1 MLEDRPLTAAVMR
14 TFRTKGEVNPRV
26 SFTAYLPEAINAI
39 LTLYGAPSLM
49 ANLIVIFRSL
59 IYALGIKKELLRTEA
74 ANSVISMRV
83 ATPPQFSWRA
93 PPSAHLAAFCK
104 AGKGKG
110 CIASCYSDSVILSI
124 SSSCSLVSR
133 QLAAATF
140 ADTCS

>member
-39 LTLYGAPSLM
+39 HTLYGAPILI

-74 ANSVISMRV
+74 ANAVLSVRV
-83 ATPPQFSWRA
+83 ATPPQ
-93 PPSAHLAAFCK
+93 
-104 AGKGKG
+104 
-110 CIASCYSDSVILSI
+110 YS
-124 SSSCSLVSR
+124 
-133 QLAAATF
+133 
-140 ADTCS
+140 